1 GVPGRLHRRGIEG
14 ALQPAAGVRRRRG
27 LRARL
32 PGGGHLL
39 RGRPARPVEDV
50 RGGQRR
56 VLQRDAAR
64 PRRAA
69 GLAGR
74 GVQARQARRRHPARR
89 ELPGVVMTDRAR
101 VHEVL
106 SVPSRVAIL
115 DLLRDRSEPLDAREL
130 AAETGLHVTT
140 VRFHLSALIEAGL
153 VTERAERS
161 GGRGRPRTVYS
172 ASWSAE
178 PEHGPYQELAELLAR
193 HFADTPAQP
202 ARRGEPAGEEWARRR
217 LNPSAAGAARSVVTA
232 MFAEMGFDPEPTED
246 GHVLLHGCPF
256 RASARE

>member
-1 GVPGRLHRRGIEG
+1 
-14 ALQPAAGVRRRRG
+14 
-27 LRARL
+27 
-32 PGGGHLL
+32 
-39 RGRPARPVEDV
+39 
-50 RGGQRR
+50 
-56 VLQRDAAR
+56 
-64 PRRAA
+64 
-69 GLAGR
+69 
-74 GVQARQARRRHPARR
+74 
-89 ELPGVVMTDRAR
+89 MTDRAR

-193 HFADTPAQP
+193 HFADTPAQR
-202 ARRGEPAGEEWARRR
+202 ARRAEQAGEEWARRR
-217 LNPSAAGAARSVVTA
+217 LNPSAAGDARSVVTA

-256 RASARE
+256 RASAREHPEVVCGAHRGLLRSALERLDPDGPELELHAFVRPDLCVVAPAEPGSSPWS